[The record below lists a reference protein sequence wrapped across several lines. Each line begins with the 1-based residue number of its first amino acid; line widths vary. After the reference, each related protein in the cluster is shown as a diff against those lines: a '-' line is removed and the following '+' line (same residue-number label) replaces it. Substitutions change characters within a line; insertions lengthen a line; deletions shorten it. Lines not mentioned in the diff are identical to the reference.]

1 MLDEAHLRRKRR
13 WLSYGRALLTIG
25 ILGLAT
31 VGLLAMTQSTDSHD
45 EHFSRTVVENRDQ
58 MPHKKEIVENPIFDQ
73 LPNRQIIKRSAENK
87 AKKVNRGVPK
97 KIVNNEANS
106 LNEVNYIDSDLRMDH
121 KQSNPKRSEQGSSP
135 NLRHVHS
142 NGDVYYFKGYKC
154 VPMRKPL
161 QSPAEIKRPHDRS
174 GMLCCLLSYFHLL
187 ISIHQ
192 KNTFGLHLRACGWL
206 RGALRVVRTDL
217 LEICNR
223 IRRPDSVSKY
233 RIENQ
238 N

>member
-1 MLDEAHLRRKRR
+1 MMELQILDEAHLRRKRR

-31 VGLLAMTQSTDSHD
+31 VGLLAMTQSTDTHD
-45 EHFSRTVVENRDQ
+45 EHFSRTVVENGDQ
-58 MPHKKEIVENPIFDQ
+58 MPQKKEIVESPIIDQ
-73 LPNRQIIKRSAENK
+73 LTNRQIVKRSAVNK
-87 AKKVNRGVPK
+87 VSRGVPK

-121 KQSNPKRSEQGSSP
+121 KQLNPIRSAQGSSP

-161 QSPAEIKRPHDRS
+161 QSPAEIKRPPAGS
-174 GMLCCLLSYFHLL
+174 GMLCCLLCYYHHLL
-187 ISIHQ
+187 IPINQ
-192 KNTFGLHLRACGWL
+192 QNAFDLYLRACGRL
-206 RGALRVVRTDL
+206 YETRQLKIKT
-217 LEICNR
+217 
-223 IRRPDSVSKY
+223 K
-233 RIENQ
+233 
-238 N
+238 